1 MGVLPSTQPVATLGS
16 SFILSS
22 FDTIPYITLR
32 AEKNYKY
39 PMHGMPDQPHEYD
52 CLRSFITVLV
62 YTLIQTNTMRD
73 YCTAYGIPCI
83 WWPGQHLVWTL

>member
-1 MGVLPSTQPVATLGS
+1 
-16 SFILSS
+16 
-22 FDTIPYITLR
+22 
-32 AEKNYKY
+32 
-39 PMHGMPDQPHEYD
+39 MHGMPDQPHEYD